1 MPSYSL
7 LSILKRFLSMAEAA
21 NKNKPHKLIIDN
33 RNSMSMTGVTKV
45 ISIDTDLV
53 LLVTEQG
60 KLKITGKNMQAST
73 LDLDKGILELTGNFN
88 TMVYSGEKEGA
99 LSLKSRSVNSCASR
113 PKGMCSV

>member
-1 MPSYSL
+1 
-7 LSILKRFLSMAEAA
+7 MAEAA

-88 TMVYSGEKEGA
+88 TMVYSGEKQGA
-99 LSLKSRSVNSCASR
+99 LSLKSLF
-113 PKGMCSV
+113 K

>member
-1 MPSYSL
+1 
-7 LSILKRFLSMAEAA
+7 MAEAA

-60 KLKITGKNMQAST
+60 KLKITGKNMQALWTLTREYWNSQEIST
-73 LDLDKGILELTGNFN
+73 RWCIPGKRRELC
-88 TMVYSGEKEGA
+88 
-99 LSLKSRSVNSCASR
+99 LSRA
-113 PKGMCSV
+113 CSNDQ

>member
-1 MPSYSL
+1 
-7 LSILKRFLSMAEAA
+7 MAEAA

-73 LDLDKGILELTGNFN
+73 LDLDKGILELSGHFN
-88 TMVYSGEKEGA
+88 SVAYSGDKDGGMT
-99 LSLKSRSVNSCASR
+99 LKGLF
-113 PKGMCSV
+113 K